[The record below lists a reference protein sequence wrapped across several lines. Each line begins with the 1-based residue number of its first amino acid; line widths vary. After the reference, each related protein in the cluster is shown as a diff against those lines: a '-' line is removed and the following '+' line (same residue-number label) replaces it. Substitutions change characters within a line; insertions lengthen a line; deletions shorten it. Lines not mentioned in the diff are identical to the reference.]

1 MAGQADGSII
11 IDTELK
17 SDGLKADSEELL
29 SAIKSLSAEVKTL
42 GQTLKGLFAKP
53 LKPEIDTQDANA
65 EVAALEDKVKELQAA
80 IREMQASSV
89 GSEAAPAVN
98 LGNTQV
104 KSSGIEKEVNAVRN
118 SVEKLEPTFR
128 KAMSGSESAAETFGE
143 KVSAIEDKIAELR
156 VRLEAVGNAKIP
168 TDQYQSLVEAMDKA
182 VAKADALREKQKTL
196 DARGVSHNSRQ
207 WQNLQVDID
216 RAGERVDRYAEK
228 IRELE
233 SSGGAYVAGVD
244 TSQYAQMEQTIGAAE
259 ARLGEMQDSLRRSD
273 GWASKLGR
281 SLKKAGAWTAG
292 KLASGVKSAA
302 SGLARMFANT
312 KQVNGQLKRMTS
324 TAKKFA
330 VSLLGAKGV
339 WALLRK
345 AVSAYMAENEE
356 LSNTLNRCWISIG
369 NVLGPIITQ
378 VINLVAQA
386 VSYLTAF
393 LKLFQTIGSGVSKAI
408 GSASSAASS
417 AADKLKRHV
426 AGFDELNV
434 RSSEDKSGKSSTEP
448 LPDAELP
455 DWAKLMVDQI
465 KNGNWAAA
473 ATTLTDQLNGMVASV
488 DWAGV
493 GTRIGTALN
502 GALTFLATAILN
514 FDWYSLGV
522 NLGTGINNIVQNV
535 DWSNLGVVLGAKFIV
550 LINGLAGLFA
560 TLDWAGIGKAFADS
574 FMGLWTSIDWA
585 RAAQALS
592 DGVIGILT
600 TLTTTIENIDWQ
612 QIGRDVATFIGNID
626 WGGVVSALFEG
637 IGAALGGLA
646 AFLWGLIEDAWNSV
660 VDWWYDNAYED
671 GEFTIGGLLEG
682 IWNGIKDIGTW
693 IYDHIFKPFI
703 DGFKRVFGIHSPS
716 TVMAEQ
722 GGYIVQGLLNGISEA
737 WHSITEFFSGAVD
750 KLKGFL
756 GGAWDKIKDTATT
769 AWTGIKDG
777 ISNAWDKIKTTTS
790 NTGSAIAGKA
800 SSAWS
805 SVKNFVSDN
814 LTNAKNTAANAW
826 SSMKSTVSST
836 LSNISSNTASKF
848 SSVYSTISGKVST
861 IKSTVSRGF
870 DTVKNSMTS
879 KMQSA
884 MSIIKN
890 QGWSGV
896 GSAICD
902 GIGKGINAGWSWL
915 KTTVGNLA
923 SNLLNKAKSALG
935 IHSPSRVFRDEI
947 GLNIGYGIGEGVDAS
962 QASILK
968 SVSGVADAIA
978 EEFNAG
984 DYQIGGVV
992 PTAEIDG
999 SLTSFSDK
1007 IADSFTTMLDRLQRI
1022 ADSVTFRI
1030 PTVAAGV
1037 VPYGVQ
1043 VTNARQDN
1051 DPQRVSPDALQ
1062 AFSSDVDERLADMS
1076 YTLRLLLAAIKA
1088 LNLNIDIDALAD
1100 AISQQQRNRLRN
1112 FGGV

>member
-29 SAIKSLSAEVKTL
+29 SAIKSLSAEVKAL

-89 GSEAAPAVN
+89 GGEAAPAVS
-98 LGNTQV
+98 LGNTPV

-128 KAMSGSESAAETFGE
+128 KAMSGSESAAESFGE

-156 VRLEAVGNAKIP
+156 ERLEAVGNAKFP
-168 TDQYQSLVEAMDKA
+168 TGQYQSLVESMDKA
-182 VAKADALREKQKTL
+182 AAKADALREKQKTL

-216 RAGERVDRYAEK
+216 RAVERVDQYAEK

-244 TSQYAQMEQTIGAAE
+244 TSQYAQMEQTISAAE

-273 GWASKLGR
+273 SWASKLGR
-281 SLKKAGAWTAG
+281 SLKKAGTWTVS
-292 KLASGVKSAA
+292 KLASGVRSAA
-302 SGLARMFANT
+302 SGLAKMFVNT
-312 KQVNGQLKRMTS
+312 KQINSQFKRMS
-324 TAKKFA
+324 ANAKKFTI
-330 VSLLGAKGV
+330 SLLGAKGI

-345 AVSAYMAENEE
+345 AVSAYMSENEE

-369 NVLGPIITQ
+369 NVLGPIITK

-393 LKLFQTIGSGVSKAI
+393 LKLFQTMGSGVSKAI
-408 GSASSAASS
+408 GKASSAASS

-434 RSSEDKSGKSSTEP
+434 RSEDKNGNNSTEP
-448 LPDAELP
+448 LLDAELP
-455 DWAKLMVDQI
+455 DWPKMMVAQL
-465 KNGNWAAA
+465 KNGDWAAA
-473 ATTLTDQLNGMVASV
+473 ATTLTDQLNGMVASA

-502 GALTFLATAILN
+502 GVLTFLATAILN

-522 NLGTGINNIVQNV
+522 NLGTGINNIIQNV
-535 DWSNLGVVLGAKFIV
+535 DWANLGVVLGAKFIV

-560 TLDWAGIGKAFADS
+560 TLDWAGIGKALADS

-682 IWNGIKDIGTW
+682 IWNGIKNIGTW

-703 DGFKRVFGIHSPS
+703 DGFKKVFGIHSPS

-756 GGAWDKIKDTATT
+756 SGAWDKIKDTAST

-790 NTGSAIAGKA
+790 NAGSAIAGKA

-814 LTNAKNTAANAW
+814 LTKAKNTAANAW

-836 LSNISSNTASKF
+836 LSSISSNTASKF
-848 SSVYSTISGKVST
+848 SSVYSTINSKVSS

-902 GIGKGINAGWSWL
+902 GIGNGINAGWNWL

-923 SNLLNKAKSALG
+923 SNLLNKAKSVLG
-935 IHSPSRVFRDEI
+935 IHSPSRVFRDEV

-962 QASILK
+962 QSSILK

-992 PTAEIDG
+992 PTAEVDG
-999 SLTSFSDK
+999 SLASFSDK
-1007 IADSFTTMLDRLQRI
+1007 IADSFTTLLDRLQRI
-1022 ADSVTFRI
+1022 ADSVTFHI

-1112 FGGV
+1112 FGGA